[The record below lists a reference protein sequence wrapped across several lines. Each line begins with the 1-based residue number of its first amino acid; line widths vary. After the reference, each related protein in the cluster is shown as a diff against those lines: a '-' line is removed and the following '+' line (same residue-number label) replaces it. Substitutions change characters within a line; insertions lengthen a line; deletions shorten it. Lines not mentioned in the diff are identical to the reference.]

1 MDKVKL
7 KTLIQRLESMDTFS
21 EPKEQWEQYQTTPQV
36 SAEMVHSIFLGTD
49 DFEDKRILDLGCGN
63 GTLGIAAAL
72 CHAE

>member
-7 KTLIQRLESMDTFS
+7 KTLIQMLESFETFKN
-21 EPKEQWEQYQTTPQV
+21 PKELLEQYQTTPQV
-36 SAEMVHSIFLGTD
+36 SAEMVHSIFLATE
-49 DFEDKRILDLGCGN
+49 DFHEKSILDLGCGN